1 MLDTAAAPVFIVV
14 TWTSIQGPQFKEKRA
29 LPFCNQR
36 EAVCEM
42 FIQSVNMKS
51 GSFYQIKNHN
61 MVCHFCSWFRTSW
74 CLAAVASNQ
83 LRQHLLR
90 SWGREQRVEPEA
102 SFPGFA
108 AKLSAGSLV
117 WVGFSQSNITA
128 GKQTGAWGESVSF
141 WLPSFWGLQSCL
153 WLFPSTP
160 GYSFCWNTALWIPG
174 TSLHL
179 SLQTCSW

>member
-1 MLDTAAAPVFIVV
+1 
-14 TWTSIQGPQFKEKRA
+14 
-29 LPFCNQR
+29 
-36 EAVCEM
+36 M
-42 FIQSVNMKS
+42 FIQSVNIKS

-90 SWGREQRVEPEA
+90 SWVREQKMETEA
-102 SFPGFA
+102 SFRGFS
-108 AKLSAGSLV
+108 AKLSAGSLA

-141 WLPSFWGLQSCL
+141 WLPSFWGLQSCGC
-153 WLFPSTP
+153 FPPPQATASAGTQLSGFQELLSICP
-160 GYSFCWNTALWIPG
+160 FRPAAGNCISLLLVQCASPINTLYSYPLKCY
-174 TSLHL
+174 TSV
-179 SLQTCSW
+179 SCQNPPTT